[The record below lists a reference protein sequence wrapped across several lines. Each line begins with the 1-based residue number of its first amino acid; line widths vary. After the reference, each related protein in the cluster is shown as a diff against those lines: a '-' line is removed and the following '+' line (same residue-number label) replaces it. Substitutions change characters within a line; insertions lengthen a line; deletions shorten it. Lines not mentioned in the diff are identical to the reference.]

1 MMAPMN
7 RGQFEELRRWSDA
20 LRRDERE
27 EMHAAGEAI
36 RMLCSEVDR
45 LEREL
50 SAAVAASPEAA
61 ESAESVD
68 DTLSDRSEQIESS
81 LRERL
86 QRRLSVLQ
94 R

>member
-7 RGQFEELRRWSDA
+7 RRQFEELRRWSDA
-20 LRRDERE
+20 LRRDKRE

-36 RMLCSEVDR
+36 RMLCFEVDR
-45 LEREL
+45 LKREL
-50 SAAVAASPEAA
+50 SAAVAASPEA
-61 ESAESVD
+61 EPAESVD
-68 DTLSDRSEQIESS
+68 DTLSDRPERIESS

-86 QRRLSVLQ
+86 QRRLSVLH